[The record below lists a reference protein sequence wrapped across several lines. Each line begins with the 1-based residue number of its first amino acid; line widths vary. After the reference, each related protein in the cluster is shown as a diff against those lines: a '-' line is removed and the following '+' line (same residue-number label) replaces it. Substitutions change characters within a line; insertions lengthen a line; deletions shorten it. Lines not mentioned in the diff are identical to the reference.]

1 MNRTFQG
8 RITPGMVLIFILL
21 LSITFYFGWY
31 KNILAIP
38 LIIIVIFMI
47 ERMLHTTFTVTSS
60 GLLIIH
66 KGRFSNDID
75 ISISDIAKI
84 EKGTSLYSK
93 LGVYAY
99 LNIILK
105 NGKEISVWPADEKSF
120 LEWIQKVNY
129 KNIVNKE

>member
-8 RITPGMVLIFILL
+8 RITPGMFFIFILL
-21 LSITFYFGWY
+21 LSITFYFGWN

-38 LIIIVIFMI
+38 LLILVIFLI
-47 ERMLHTTFTVTSS
+47 ERILHTTFTITSS

-66 KGRFSNDID
+66 KGRFSKDID
-75 ISISDIAKI
+75 INISDIEKI

-105 NGKEISVWPADEKSF
+105 NGKEISVWPADEVSF
-120 LEWIQKVNY
+120 LDWIKKKRFN
-129 KNIVNKE
+129 NT

>member
-1 MNRTFQG
+1 
-8 RITPGMVLIFILL
+8 
-21 LSITFYFGWY
+21 
-31 KNILAIP
+31 
-38 LIIIVIFMI
+38 MI
-47 ERMLHTTFTVTSS
+47 ERMLHTTFIVTSS

-66 KGRFSNDID
+66 KGRFSKDID

>member
-60 GLLIIH
+60 RLFIIH
-66 KGRFSNDID
+66 KGRFSKDID

>member
-66 KGRFSNDID
+66 KGRFSKDID
-75 ISISDIAKI
+75 INISDIEKI

-93 LGVYAY
+93 LGINTY
-99 LNIILK
+99 LNIVLK
-105 NGKEISVWPADEKSF
+105 DGKEISIWPADEVSF
-120 LEWIQKVNY
+120 LDWIK
-129 KNIVNKE
+129 KKRLK